1 MLCSFCLFVPRIV
14 FLKIF
19 LFQPAHKIKDRA
31 EDEGVKHDAN
41 RQQDPR
47 NRDRGSWI
55 RPKRQNHE
63 RNKREKENQQDFP
76 NESRP
81 EHEVQEDQDRLHG
94 RRDEDAAPPQMFF
107 AVRIAGRGQ
116 DRHFLFSSEKGSQ
129 MRLMSL
135 IRPMRLILS
144 RLSDRFSLSFP
155 CRQFSCPFRGR
166 RRCTPAGTSTSR
178 RRPATS
184 ATAAASSR

>member
-1 MLCSFCLFVPRIV
+1 MDAVLILPFCIPGIV

-41 RQQDPR
+41 RQQEPK

-55 RPKRQNHE
+55 RPKRQNHG

-76 NESRP
+76 NESRS
-81 EHEVQEDQDRLHG
+81 EHEVQEDQDRLNG
-94 RRDEDAAPPQMFF
+94 RRDEHAAPPQMLF

-116 DRHFLFSSEKGSQ
+116 DRHVSILLGKGFSK
-129 MRLMSL
+129 
-135 IRPMRLILS
+135 
-144 RLSDRFSLSFP
+144 
-155 CRQFSCPFRGR
+155 
-166 RRCTPAGTSTSR
+166 
-178 RRPATS
+178 
-184 ATAAASSR
+184 